1 MIWIKRL
8 GLHGFGKDIN
18 REVME
23 SKGSQLKSVSYV
35 FVILALATFLSGCF
49 VTFTNSLP
57 NSQLTGR
64 DERLFGTWEGL
75 DPDGNQSLIRFE
87 RGSNGETKVTLP
99 GSSGFRN
106 VNFKMVTAKIK
117 GSNYMVLTLAG
128 PGNDQ

>member
-8 GLHGFGKDIN
+8 GLHGIAKGVD
-18 REVME
+18 REVTE
-23 SKGSQLKSVSYV
+23 SKGSQLKSVSYI
-35 FVILALATFLSGCF
+35 FVILVLATLLSGCF

-57 NSQLTGR
+57 NSQLAGR

-75 DPDGNQSLIRFE
+75 DQDGNHALIRFE

-106 VNFKMVTAKIK
+106 VDFRMVTTKIK
-117 GSNYMVLTLAG
+117 GRDYMVLTLA
-128 PGNDQ
+128 